1 MLLSNV
7 DPRNVDLKSVD
18 PRNVDLKSVDPRNV
32 DLKSVDPRNV
42 DPRNVDP
49 SNVTF
54 TECGCTQSILVR
66 CALSKALRPVLS
78 VLYVQYVH
86 YLIPIRQSR
95 ESLTGMGRST
105 AIKNSCDA

>member
-7 DPRNVDLKSVD
+7 DPRNVDLKSVDPRNAD

-42 DPRNVDP
+42 DP

-54 TECGCTQSILVR
+54 TKCGCTQSILVR
-66 CALSKALRPVLS
+66 CALSKALRPVL
-78 VLYVQYVH
+78 YNMFT
-86 YLIPIRQSR
+86 I
-95 ESLTGMGRST
+95 
-105 AIKNSCDA
+105 